1 MVEGRQRELEAGGRR
16 FSQECHLNFIH
27 APMLP
32 DMISGGEKFINIWAL
47 VKRVY
52 DINRALLR
60 SHIMFG

>member
-32 DMISGGEKFINIWAL
+32 DMISDRKT
-47 VKRVY
+47 
-52 DINRALLR
+52 R
-60 SHIMFG
+60 STSET